1 MTFSGISRKVQ
12 RSAFRIL
19 PGEGVGIETS
29 VSAEF
34 SVYLPRIKGYEKRGR
49 HKN

>member
-12 RSAFRIL
+12 RSAVRIL

-29 VSAEF
+29 VSCRVF
-34 SVYLPRIKGYEKRGR
+34 GLPTEDKRL
-49 HKN
+49 